1 MYLGELF
8 LSGISSC
15 AVNMVE
21 RLARTDSIVLEWMEV
36 SFEPHRDGDADLSD
50 FTLYD
55 AIRIKFEM
63 WGVEDEDALNL
74 VEPWKKRWLLY
85 GSIAVATPDTTVEL
99 SPIPQI
105 ANNRPS
111 APRRYA
117 RQYRPRLPRFLEP

>member
-1 MYLGELF
+1 
-8 LSGISSC
+8 
-15 AVNMVE
+15 MVE
-21 RLARTDSIVLEWMEV
+21 RLARTDNIVLEWMEV
-36 SFEPHRDGDADLSD
+36 SLEPHRDADADLSD

-99 SPIPQI
+99 VSHT
-105 ANNRPS
+105 AN
-111 APRRYA
+111 
-117 RQYRPRLPRFLEP
+117 RQ